1 MIAVAAT
8 SKCSPAATMPT
19 RHRTTGFTLVEA
31 AISMSLT
38 AICGGALLL
47 GISSSLETTQSVLE
61 QAIAQ
66 GICDQLI
73 DEIVGRRYSAIGAGP
88 YEPFIGPSAS
98 ESAAA
103 GRRYTD
109 IDDFNGFRAQPPV
122 DFYGVPLGADDGQG
136 AARDAS
142 FCAPPSVLARWREEI
157 DVYYVN
163 STNLTQRLAAGQ
175 TSDYRAIEVRIVLND
190 PTRGPRT
197 VAKARRVV
205 AYVPGA

>member
-1 MIAVAAT
+1 VTSNRFRSAT
-8 SKCSPAATMPT
+8 SGRRGDAS
-19 RHRTTGFTLVEA
+19 GFTLVEA

-66 GICDQLI
+66 GICDQLV
-73 DEIVGRRYSAIGAGP
+73 DEIVGRRYSAAGSGP
-88 YEPFIGPSAS
+88 YEPFLGPSAS

-103 GRRYTD
+103 GRRYSD

-122 DFYGVPLGADDGQG
+122 DFYGVELGADDGQG
-136 AARDAS
+136 GSRDAN
-142 FCAPPSVLARWREEI
+142 FRAPASLLARWREEI

-163 STNLTQRLAAGQ
+163 NNNLTQRLAAGQ
-175 TSDYRAIEVRIVLND
+175 TSDYRAIEVRIILND
-190 PTRGPRT
+190 PAMGPRT

-205 AYVPGA
+205 AYVPSA